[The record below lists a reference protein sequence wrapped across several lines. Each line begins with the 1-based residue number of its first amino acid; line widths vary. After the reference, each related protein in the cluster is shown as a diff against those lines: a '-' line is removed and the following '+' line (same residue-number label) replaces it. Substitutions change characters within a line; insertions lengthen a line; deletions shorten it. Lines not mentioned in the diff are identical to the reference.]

1 MVQTENEKYIKF
13 GDCVIMKTTYEN
25 ELRSLQNWINNVNNG
40 LATGVPI
47 IINPA
52 SADNTCYLINV
63 VANGIEEEYPI
74 YAVEL
79 KNISANLFKNS
90 AYGSV
95 TLNSAAFGELFII
108 IHHIIKEPIDMSIW
122 RDIHPCV
129 AKISQSLFGDG
140 YYDSAA
146 EKAVKEVESRLRELF
161 QQLKPG
167 VSVPVK
173 VGDIIGALLT
183 ENGAY
188 HFADLSTVS
197 GRDYR
202 RGIQFLFEGIFA
214 AYRNPSAHTNLP
226 YTRREA
232 IEQIMLASQ
241 LMYILDK

>member
-1 MVQTENEKYIKF
+1 MVQTENTKYIKF
-13 GDCVIMKTTYEN
+13 GDCVIMMTTYEN
-25 ELRSLQNWINNVNNG
+25 ELRNLQNWINNVNNG
-40 LATGVPI
+40 LATGAPI
-47 IINPA
+47 GINLT

-63 VANGIEEEYPI
+63 VANEIEEEYPI
-74 YAVEL
+74 YSVEL

-108 IHHIIKEPIDMSIW
+108 IHHIIKEPINMSIW
-122 RDIHPCV
+122 REIHPRI
-129 AKISQSLFGDG
+129 AMISQSLFGDG
-140 YYDSAA
+140 YFDSAA
-146 EKAVKEVESRLRELF
+146 EKAIKEVESRLRELF

-167 VSVPVK
+167 VSVPAK

-183 ENGAY
+183 ENGVY
-188 HFADLSTVS
+188 HFSDLSTVS

>member
-1 MVQTENEKYIKF
+1 
-13 GDCVIMKTTYEN
+13 MKTTYEN
-25 ELRSLQNWINNVNNG
+25 ELRNLQNWINNVNNG
-40 LATGVPI
+40 LATGAPI
-47 IINPA
+47 GINLT

-63 VANGIEEEYPI
+63 VANEIEEEYPI
-74 YAVEL
+74 YSVEL

-108 IHHIIKEPIDMSIW
+108 IHHIIKEPINMSIW
-122 RDIHPCV
+122 REIHPRI
-129 AKISQSLFGDG
+129 AMISQSLFGDG
-140 YYDSAA
+140 YFDSAA
-146 EKAVKEVESRLRELF
+146 EKAIKEVESRLRELF

-167 VSVPVK
+167 VSVPAK
-173 VGDIIGALLT
+173 VGDIIDALLT
-183 ENGAY
+183 ENGVY
-188 HFADLSTVS
+188 HFSDLSTVS

>member
-1 MVQTENEKYIKF
+1 MVQTENTKYIKF

-25 ELRSLQNWINNVNNG
+25 ELRNLQNWINNVNNG
-40 LATGVPI
+40 LATGAPI
-47 IINPA
+47 GINLT

-63 VANGIEEEYPI
+63 VANEIEEEYPI
-74 YAVEL
+74 YSVEL

-95 TLNSAAFGELFII
+95 TLNSAAFGELFVI
-108 IHHIIKEPIDMSIW
+108 IHHIIKEPVDMSVW
-122 RDIHPCV
+122 REIHPRI
-129 AKISQSLFGDG
+129 AMTSQSLFSDG

-167 VSVPVK
+167 VSVPAK
-173 VGDIIGALLT
+173 IGDIVGALLT

-188 HFADLSTVS
+188 HFVDLSTVS

-202 RGIQFLFEGIFA
+202 RGIQSLFEGIFA
-214 AYRNPSAHTNLP
+214 AYRNPSAHANLSC
-226 YTRREA
+226 TRREA
-232 IEQIMLASQ
+232 IEQIVLASQ
-241 LMYILDK
+241 LMYILNK

>member
-1 MVQTENEKYIKF
+1 M
-13 GDCVIMKTTYEN
+13 
-25 ELRSLQNWINNVNNG
+25 NNG
-40 LATGVPI
+40 LATGAPI
-47 IINPA
+47 GINLT

-63 VANGIEEEYPI
+63 VANEIEEEYPI
-74 YAVEL
+74 YSVEL

-108 IHHIIKEPIDMSIW
+108 IHHIIKEPINMSIW
-122 RDIHPCV
+122 REIHPRI
-129 AKISQSLFGDG
+129 AMISQSLFGDG
-140 YYDSAA
+140 YFDSAA
-146 EKAVKEVESRLRELF
+146 EKAIKEVESRLRELF

-167 VSVPVK
+167 VSVPAK

-183 ENGAY
+183 ENGVY
-188 HFADLSTVS
+188 HFSDLSTVS

>member
-1 MVQTENEKYIKF
+1 MVQTENTKYIKF
-13 GDCVIMKTTYEN
+13 GDCVIMKTTYKN
-25 ELRSLQNWINNVNNG
+25 ELRNLQNWINNVNNG
-40 LATGVPI
+40 LATGAPI
-47 IINPA
+47 GINLT

-63 VANGIEEEYPI
+63 VANEIEEEYPI
-74 YAVEL
+74 YSVEL

-108 IHHIIKEPIDMSIW
+108 IHHIIKEPINMSIW
-122 RDIHPCV
+122 REIHPRI
-129 AKISQSLFGDG
+129 AMISQSLFGDG
-140 YYDSAA
+140 YFDSAA
-146 EKAVKEVESRLRELF
+146 EKAIKEVESRLRELF

-167 VSVPVK
+167 VSEPAK